1 MQISFYLKRPK
12 AEIETVIFARICYMG
27 YKLKYYTS
35 EKINPK
41 YWSSEN
47 QRAKQ
52 IKSFAEYPEFN
63 QRLKNIHSYIL
74 DVYRKYLN
82 DFSNEIPTPNTLKDL
97 LDKEFKAVP
106 SEIEKKSFIGFYE
119 EIIKQM
125 INGGRVQIQTG
136 KPYSKATIQ
145 VYTNTLNRIKE
156 FQRAKRRII
165 DFKTIDGEFYIDFVE
180 YLSKRLNLANNT
192 IGKDIKTIKTILNEA
207 RERGISINPQSM
219 SRKFSTISE
228 DSDSIYLSEAELK
241 EIENIDLSENKTF
254 ENVRDL
260 FLIGCRTGLRYSD
273 WNKVDAKQIENGM
286 MEIKQTKTENTIAIP
301 IHETVKNIVNK
312 YKGVLPIPIS
322 NQKTNFYLKE
332 IGKQI
337 KGLSIYTSKT
347 ITKGGERVTTNYQ
360 KWELLTCHTA
370 RRTFATLE
378 FLAKTPTITIMA
390 ITGHKTEKSFLKY
403 IKVTD
408 REHANILQESWD
420 ERSKLNVI

>member
-192 IGKDIKTIKTILNEA
+192 IGKDIKTIKT
-207 RERGISINPQSM
+207 
-219 SRKFSTISE
+219 
-228 DSDSIYLSEAELK
+228 
-241 EIENIDLSENKTF
+241 
-254 ENVRDL
+254 
-260 FLIGCRTGLRYSD
+260 
-273 WNKVDAKQIENGM
+273 
-286 MEIKQTKTENTIAIP
+286 ME
-301 IHETVKNIVNK
+301 KNITVPVK
-312 YKGVLPIPIS
+312 
-322 NQKTNFYLKE
+322 
-332 IGKQI
+332 
-337 KGLSIYTSKT
+337 
-347 ITKGGERVTTNYQ
+347 
-360 KWELLTCHTA
+360 
-370 RRTFATLE
+370 
-378 FLAKTPTITIMA
+378 A
-390 ITGHKTEKSFLKY
+390 IC
-403 IKVTD
+403 
-408 REHANILQESWD
+408 SWA
-420 ERSKLNVI
+420 